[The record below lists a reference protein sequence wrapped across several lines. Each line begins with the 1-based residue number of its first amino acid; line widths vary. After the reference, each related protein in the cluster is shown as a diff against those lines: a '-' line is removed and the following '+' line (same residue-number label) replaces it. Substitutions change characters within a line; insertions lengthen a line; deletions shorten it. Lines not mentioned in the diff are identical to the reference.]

1 MQRVRT
7 FLHAVRRKNN
17 PMSEKGIPSPFWQPE
32 RDPLPPDVQAEV
44 DAITKQMQP
53 AIQRLCKLVKEQ
65 DLKCFDITGGMY
77 GIQVSLGV
85 HNPNAP
91 HPELPDDI
99 EDMLGDPAD
108 MLRSMGIPVPPGA
121 KVQVS
126 AHRIG
131 HHGATPPKPPIASPR
146 APQELPAR
154 VMTPPPDLI
163 AGITT
168 LLRQMYPTVKDMEV
182 LGAIYSPHHNAAVEI
197 SKVME
202 TARVRDRNE
211 ILRRMTEF
219 LNNFKS

>member
-1 MQRVRT
+1 
-7 FLHAVRRKNN
+7 
-17 PMSEKGIPSPFWQPE
+17 MSEKGIPSPFWQPE
-32 RDPLPPDVQAEV
+32 REPLPSDVQAEV

-77 GIQVSLGV
+77 GIGVSLGV
-85 HNPNAP
+85 HTPHAP
-91 HPELPDDI
+91 HPDMPEDI
-99 EDMLGDPAD
+99 AEMLGDPAD

-126 AHRIG
+126 AHRI
-131 HHGATPPKPPIASPR
+131 HKHGSTPAKPPIASPG
-146 APQELPAR
+146 APQQATGGATAVPA
-154 VMTPPPDLI
+154 DLV

-168 LLRQMYPTVKDMEV
+168 LLRQMYPTVKDTEV

-202 TARVRDRNE
+202 AARKRDRDE

-219 LNNFKS
+219 LNSFKS